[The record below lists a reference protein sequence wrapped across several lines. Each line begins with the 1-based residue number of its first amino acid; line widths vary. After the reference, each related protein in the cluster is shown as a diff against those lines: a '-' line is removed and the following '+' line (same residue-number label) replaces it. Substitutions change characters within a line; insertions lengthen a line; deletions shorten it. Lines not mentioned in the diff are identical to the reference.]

1 MAEQKVY
8 DKFECWCEKTTAR
21 KAGNIE
27 EAKTSIEELTQLI
40 LELKGK
46 KSTLT
51 AEGSQLEKD
60 IAANE
65 AAQKEATG
73 IREKENADYTT
84 TRTQSEQTIGAL
96 EHAVKT
102 LTGAGEGASALQQA
116 EILSVAAGVR
126 SALRKVPKDQMT
138 PEDLDAA
145 SNFVKDPTG
154 FFSKKSASFSG
165 AQISQNPFGD
175 YAPASTVIQGTLKNM
190 YDTFTSSLESANA
203 DESGKQKS
211 YEELMATKSQ
221 ELATLKTTLENKQTT
236 LGETSKTLADSE
248 EEKAATQKQLDD
260 DEAFFEETKNACKS
274 RADDWAERSRLRT
287 EELAGINKA
296 VEILT
301 SDEATSTFG
310 RATSMFLQTSEDSE
324 DAPKNKAYRTLKNV
338 ARKYHSLRLAA
349 LAATVKTTVKGHFD
363 SVIRTVDKMIG
374 DLRSE
379 EQDDVDHRDWCQE
392 HENKFTNQKEDLEYK
407 VGQTEALIE
416 RLEAK
421 SGELETAIATSE
433 KEILET
439 QEAMAEALANRNEE
453 NSDFKAALKDDTD
466 AVALLA
472 SALEA
477 LTAYSANNK
486 LGLIS
491 KTSKKQPEYAVDPDA
506 APSADFSSG
515 SNTATET
522 GGITGIIGM
531 IKEDLENEIKEAK

>member
-51 AEGSQLEKD
+51 AEVAQLEKD

-65 AAQKEATG
+65 AAQKEATS
-73 IREKENADYTT
+73 IREKENGDYVT

-126 SALRKVPKDQMT
+126 SALRKVPKDLMT
-138 PEDLDAA
+138 AEDLDAA

-165 AQISQNPFGD
+165 AQVSQNPFGD

-211 YEELMATKSQ
+211 YEELMATKKS
-221 ELATLKTTLENKQTT
+221 ELATLQTTLGNKQTT
-236 LGETSKTLADSE
+236 LGETSRNLADSE
-248 EEKAATQKQLDD
+248 AERAATQKQLAD

-421 SGELETAIATSE
+421 SGELETAIKNTE
-433 KEILET
+433 DEILQT

-477 LTAYSANNK
+477 LTAYLHDLQLAR
-486 LGLIS
+486 
-491 KTSKKQPEYAVDPDA
+491 PPD
-506 APSADFSSG
+506 
-515 SNTATET
+515 TAR
-522 GGITGIIGM
+522 
-531 IKEDLENEIKEAK
+531 KPHCA